1 MHIAYINHWGDIMD
15 IKDKNILIIGLGV
28 VGGSY
33 AMALSGAGYKN
44 VYAVNRSESSVK
56 KALEMGIIKGGSTNA
71 EDFAGSADIAVIAVY
86 PTGAEECARNLGRL
100 MKKGSLV
107 TDVLGI
113 KRYYSQKISAV
124 LPDYIDY
131 VPAHPMAGREKRG
144 LDYASADVLKGA
156 NFIIT
161 PIDRSSSE
169 GIEAV
174 RQLAKDM
181 GFGKIRTLT
190 PDEHD
195 RVIAYTSQLPH
206 ALAVSLINSDEE
218 DSNTGDFIGD
228 SFRDLT
234 RIAEINADLWQ
245 ELFIGNREN
254 LLAAIDMFTAQ
265 LSSIRAAVED
275 MDKESLVKQF
285 EKSSARRQSL
295 IKK

>member
-1 MHIAYINHWGDIMD
+1 MD
-15 IKDKNILIIGLGV
+15 IKDKKILIVGLGV

-33 AMALSGAGYKN
+33 AMALTVAGYKN
-44 VYAVNRSESSVK
+44 IYAVNRSQASVD
-56 KALEMGIIKGGSTNA
+56 KALKAGVIKGGGTQL
-71 EDFAGSADIAVIAVY
+71 EEFASDADIAVIAVY
-86 PTGAEECARNLGRL
+86 PTGAEECARKLGAV
-100 MKKGSLV
+100 MKKGSLI

-113 KRYYSQKISAV
+113 KRYYSEKISAV
-124 LPDYIDY
+124 LPEYIDY

-161 PIDRSSSE
+161 PISRSSFA

-174 RQLAKDM
+174 KTLALDM

-190 PDEHD
+190 PEEHD
-195 RVIAYTSQLPH
+195 RIIAYTSQLPH

-218 DSNTGDFIGD
+218 DSETGDYIGD

-265 LSSIRAAVED
+265 LSAIRAAVAEN
-275 MDKESLVKQF
+275 DKESLVKQF
-285 EKSSARRQSL
+285 EKSSARRHSL

>member
-1 MHIAYINHWGDIMD
+1 MD
-15 IKDKNILIIGLGV
+15 IKDKNILIVGLGV

-33 AMALSGAGYKN
+33 AMALTAAGYKN
-44 VYAVNRSESSVK
+44 VYAVNRSEASLK
-56 KALEMGIIKGGSTNA
+56 KAVQAGIVKGGSVNI
-71 EDFAGSADIAVIAVY
+71 EDFAAKADIAVIAVY
-86 PTGAEECARNLGRL
+86 PTGAEECARKLGAL

-113 KRYYSQKISAV
+113 KRYYSEKISAV

-161 PIDRSSSE
+161 PITRSTLC

-174 RQLAKDM
+174 KTLACDM

-190 PDEHD
+190 PEEHD

-218 DSNTGDFIGD
+218 DSGTGDFIGD

-245 ELFIGNREN
+245 ELFIGNGEN
-254 LLAAIDMFTAQ
+254 LIAAIDMFTAQ
-265 LSSIRAAVED
+265 LSAIRKAVEEKD
-275 MDKESLVKQF
+275 RESLVKQF
-285 EKSSARRQSL
+285 EKSSARRHSL

>member
-1 MHIAYINHWGDIMD
+1 MD
-15 IKDKNILIIGLGV
+15 IKDKKILIVGLGV

-33 AMALSGAGYKN
+33 AMALTAAGYKN
-44 VYAVNRSESSVK
+44 IYAVNRSQASVD
-56 KALEMGIIKGGSTNA
+56 KALKAGVIKGGGTQL
-71 EDFAGSADIAVIAVY
+71 EEFASVADIAVIAGY
-86 PTGAEECARNLGRL
+86 PTGAEECARKLGAV
-100 MKKGSLV
+100 MKKGSLI

-113 KRYYSQKISAV
+113 KRYYSEKISAV
-124 LPDYIDY
+124 LPEYIDY

-161 PIDRSSSE
+161 PISRSSSAS
-169 GIEAV
+169 IEAV
-174 RQLAKDM
+174 KTLALDM

-190 PDEHD
+190 PEEHD
-195 RVIAYTSQLPH
+195 RIIAYTSQLPH

-218 DSNTGDFIGD
+218 DSETGDYIGD

-265 LSSIRAAVED
+265 LSAIRAAVAEN
-275 MDKESLVKQF
+275 DKESLIKQF
-285 EKSSARRQSL
+285 EKSSARRHSL

>member
-1 MHIAYINHWGDIMD
+1 MD
-15 IKDKNILIIGLGV
+15 IKDKNILIVGLGV

-33 AMALSGAGYKN
+33 AMALTAAGYKN
-44 VYAVNRSESSVK
+44 VYAVNRSEASLK
-56 KALEMGIIKGGSTNA
+56 KAVQAGIVKGGSVNI
-71 EDFAGSADIAVIAVY
+71 EDFAAKADIAVIAVY
-86 PTGAEECARNLGRL
+86 PTGAEECARKLGAL

-113 KRYYSQKISAV
+113 KRYYSEKISAV

-161 PIDRSSSE
+161 PITRSTPG
-169 GIEAV
+169 GIDAV
-174 RQLAKDM
+174 KTLACDM

-190 PDEHD
+190 PEEHD

-218 DSNTGDFIGD
+218 DSGTGDFIGD

-245 ELFIGNREN
+245 ELFIGNGEN
-254 LLAAIDMFTAQ
+254 LVAAIDMFTAQ
-265 LSSIRAAVED
+265 LSAIRKAVEEKD
-275 MDKESLVKQF
+275 RESLVKQF
-285 EKSSARRQSL
+285 EKSSARRHSL

>member
-1 MHIAYINHWGDIMD
+1 MD
-15 IKDKNILIIGLGV
+15 IKDKNILIVGLGV

-33 AMALSGAGYKN
+33 AMALTAAGYKN
-44 VYAVNRSESSVK
+44 VYAVNRSEASLK
-56 KALEMGIIKGGSTNA
+56 KAVQAGIVKGGSVNI
-71 EDFAGSADIAVIAVY
+71 EDFAAKADIAVIAVY
-86 PTGAEECARNLGRL
+86 PTGAEECARKLGAL

-113 KRYYSQKISAV
+113 KRYYSEKISAV

-161 PIDRSSSE
+161 PITRSTPG
-169 GIEAV
+169 GIDAV
-174 RQLAKDM
+174 KTLACDM

-190 PDEHD
+190 PEEHD

-218 DSNTGDFIGD
+218 DSSTGDFIGD

-245 ELFIGNREN
+245 ELFIGNGEN
-254 LLAAIDMFTAQ
+254 LIAAIDMFTAQ
-265 LSSIRAAVED
+265 LSAIRKAVEEKD
-275 MDKESLVKQF
+275 RESLVKQF
-285 EKSSARRQSL
+285 EKSSARRHSL

>member
-1 MHIAYINHWGDIMD
+1 MD
-15 IKDKNILIIGLGV
+15 IKDKNILIVGLGV

-33 AMALSGAGYKN
+33 AMALTAAGYKN
-44 VYAVNRSESSVK
+44 VYAVNRSEASLK
-56 KALEMGIIKGGSTNA
+56 KAVQAGIIKGGSVNI
-71 EDFAGSADIAVIAVY
+71 EDFAAKADIAVIAVY
-86 PTGAEECARNLGRL
+86 PTGAEECARKLGAL

-113 KRYYSQKISAV
+113 KRYYSEKISAV

-161 PIDRSSSE
+161 PITRSTPG

-174 RQLAKDM
+174 KTLACDM

-190 PDEHD
+190 PEEHD

-218 DSNTGDFIGD
+218 DSGTGDFIGD

-245 ELFIGNREN
+245 ELFIGNGEN
-254 LLAAIDMFTAQ
+254 LIAAIDMFTAQ
-265 LSSIRAAVED
+265 LSAIRKAVEEKD
-275 MDKESLVKQF
+275 RESLVKQF
-285 EKSSARRQSL
+285 EKSSARRHSL

>member
-1 MHIAYINHWGDIMD
+1 MD
-15 IKDKNILIIGLGV
+15 IKDKKILIVGLGV

-33 AMALSGAGYKN
+33 AMALTAAGYKN
-44 VYAVNRSESSVK
+44 IYAVNRSQASVD
-56 KALEMGIIKGGSTNA
+56 KALKAGVIKGGGTQL
-71 EDFAGSADIAVIAVY
+71 EEFASDADIAVIAVY
-86 PTGAEECARNLGRL
+86 PTGAEECARKLGAV
-100 MKKGSLV
+100 MKKGGLI

-113 KRYYSQKISAV
+113 KRYYSEKISAV
-124 LPDYIDY
+124 LPEYIDY

-161 PIDRSSSE
+161 PISRSSFA

-174 RQLAKDM
+174 KTLALDM

-190 PDEHD
+190 PEEHD
-195 RVIAYTSQLPH
+195 RIIAYTSQLPH

-218 DSNTGDFIGD
+218 DSETGDYIGD

-265 LSSIRAAVED
+265 LSAIRAAVAEN
-275 MDKESLVKQF
+275 DKESLVKQF
-285 EKSSARRQSL
+285 EKSSARRHSL

>member
-1 MHIAYINHWGDIMD
+1 MD
-15 IKDKNILIIGLGV
+15 IKDKNILIVGLGV

-33 AMALSGAGYKN
+33 AMALTAAGYKN
-44 VYAVNRSESSVK
+44 VYAVNRSEASLK
-56 KALEMGIIKGGSTNA
+56 KAVQAGIVKGGSVNI
-71 EDFAGSADIAVIAVY
+71 EDFAAKADIAVIAVY
-86 PTGAEECARNLGRL
+86 PTGAEECARKLGAL

-113 KRYYSQKISAV
+113 KRYYSEKISAV

-161 PIDRSSSE
+161 PITRSTPG
-169 GIEAV
+169 GIDAV
-174 RQLAKDM
+174 KTLACDM

-190 PDEHD
+190 PEEHD

-218 DSNTGDFIGD
+218 DSGTGDFIGD

-245 ELFIGNREN
+245 ELFIGNGEN
-254 LLAAIDMFTAQ
+254 LIAAIDMFTAQ
-265 LSSIRAAVED
+265 LSAIRKAVEEKD
-275 MDKESLVKQF
+275 RECLVKQF
-285 EKSSARRQSL
+285 EKSSARRHSL

>member
-1 MHIAYINHWGDIMD
+1 MD
-15 IKDKNILIIGLGV
+15 IKDKNILIVGLGV

-33 AMALSGAGYKN
+33 AMALTAAGYKN
-44 VYAVNRSESSVK
+44 VYAVNRSEASLK
-56 KALEMGIIKGGSTNA
+56 KAVQSGIIKGGSVNI
-71 EDFAGSADIAVIAVY
+71 EDFAAKADIAVIAVY
-86 PTGAEECARNLGRL
+86 PTGAEECARKLGAL

-113 KRYYSQKISAV
+113 KRYYSEKISAV

-161 PIDRSSSE
+161 PITRSTPG

-174 RQLAKDM
+174 KTLACDM

-190 PDEHD
+190 PEEHD

-218 DSNTGDFIGD
+218 DSATGDFIGD

-245 ELFIGNREN
+245 ELFIGNGEN
-254 LLAAIDMFTAQ
+254 LIAAIDMFTAQ
-265 LSSIRAAVED
+265 LSAIRKAVEEKD
-275 MDKESLVKQF
+275 RESLVKQF
-285 EKSSARRQSL
+285 EKSSARRHSL

>member
-1 MHIAYINHWGDIMD
+1 MD

-33 AMALSGAGYKN
+33 AMALTQAGYKN
-44 VYAVNRSESSVK
+44 VYAVNRSEGSIK
-56 KALEMGIIKGGSTNA
+56 KALGLGIIKGGSTNV
-71 EDFAGSADIAVIAVY
+71 EDFARNADIAVIAVY
-86 PTGAEECARNLGRL
+86 PTGAEDCARKLGSL

-144 LDYASADVLKGA
+144 LDYASAQVLKGA

-161 PIDRSSSE
+161 PIARSTRQ
-169 GIEAV
+169 GICEV
-174 RQLAKDM
+174 KQLAEDM
-181 GFGKIRTLT
+181 GFGKIRPLT

-245 ELFIGNREN
+245 ELFLGNREN
-254 LLAAIDMFTAQ
+254 LLAAIDMFTDQ
-265 LSSIRAAVED
+265 LSAIRSAIQSE
-275 MDKESLVKQF
+275 DKESLIKLF
-285 EKSSARRQSL
+285 EKSSARRHAL

>member
-1 MHIAYINHWGDIMD
+1 MD
-15 IKDKNILIIGLGV
+15 IKDKNILIVGLGV

-33 AMALSGAGYKN
+33 AMALTAAGYKN
-44 VYAVNRSESSVK
+44 VYAVNRSEASLK
-56 KALEMGIIKGGSTNA
+56 KAVQAGIVKGGSVNI
-71 EDFAGSADIAVIAVY
+71 EDFAAKADIAVIAVY
-86 PTGAEECARNLGRL
+86 PTGAEECARKLGAL

-113 KRYYSQKISAV
+113 KRYYSEKISAV

-161 PIDRSSSE
+161 PITRSTPG
-169 GIEAV
+169 GIDAV
-174 RQLAKDM
+174 KTLACDM

-190 PDEHD
+190 PIEHD

-218 DSNTGDFIGD
+218 DSSTGDFIGD

-245 ELFIGNREN
+245 ELFIGNGEN
-254 LLAAIDMFTAQ
+254 LIAAIDMFTAQ
-265 LSSIRAAVED
+265 LSAIRKAVEEKD
-275 MDKESLVKQF
+275 RESLVKQF
-285 EKSSARRQSL
+285 EKSSARRHSL

>member
-1 MHIAYINHWGDIMD
+1 MD
-15 IKDKNILIIGLGV
+15 IKDKNILIVGLGV

-33 AMALSGAGYKN
+33 AMALTAAGYKN
-44 VYAVNRSESSVK
+44 VYAVNRSEASFK
-56 KALEMGIIKGGSTNA
+56 KAVQAGIVKGGSVNI
-71 EDFAGSADIAVIAVY
+71 EDFAAKADIAVIAVY
-86 PTGAEECARNLGRL
+86 PTGAEECARKLGAL

-113 KRYYSQKISAV
+113 KRYYSKKISAV

-161 PIDRSSSE
+161 PIARSTPG

-174 RQLAKDM
+174 KTLACEM

-190 PDEHD
+190 PK
-195 RVIAYTSQLPH
+195 
-206 ALAVSLINSDEE
+206 E

-245 ELFIGNREN
+245 ELFIGNGEN

-265 LSSIRAAVED
+265 LSAIRKAVEEKD
-275 MDKESLVKQF
+275 RESLVKQF
-285 EKSSARRQSL
+285 EKSSARRHAL

>member
-1 MHIAYINHWGDIMD
+1 MD
-15 IKDKNILIIGLGV
+15 IKDKNILIVGLGV

-33 AMALSGAGYKN
+33 AMALTAAGYKN
-44 VYAVNRSESSVK
+44 VYAVNRSEASLK
-56 KALEMGIIKGGSTNA
+56 KAVQAGIVKGGSVNI
-71 EDFAGSADIAVIAVY
+71 EDFAAKADIAVIAVY
-86 PTGAEECARNLGRL
+86 PTGAEECARKLGAL

-113 KRYYSQKISAV
+113 KRYYSEKISAV

-161 PIDRSSSE
+161 PITRSTPG

-174 RQLAKDM
+174 KSLACDM
-181 GFGKIRTLT
+181 GFGKIRALT
-190 PDEHD
+190 PEEHD

-218 DSNTGDFIGD
+218 DSGTGDFIGD

-245 ELFIGNREN
+245 ELFIGNGEN
-254 LLAAIDMFTAQ
+254 LIAAIDMFTAQ
-265 LSSIRAAVED
+265 LSAIRKAVEEKD
-275 MDKESLVKQF
+275 RESLVKQF
-285 EKSSARRQSL
+285 EKSSARRHSL

>member
-1 MHIAYINHWGDIMD
+1 MD
-15 IKDKNILIIGLGV
+15 IKDKNILIVGLGV

-33 AMALSGAGYKN
+33 AMALTAAGYKN
-44 VYAVNRSESSVK
+44 VYAVNRSEASLK
-56 KALEMGIIKGGSTNA
+56 KAVQAGIVKGGSVNI
-71 EDFAGSADIAVIAVY
+71 EDFAAKADIAVIAVY
-86 PTGAEECARNLGRL
+86 PTGAEECARKLGAL
-100 MKKGSLV
+100 MKKGGLI

-113 KRYYSQKISAV
+113 KRYYSEKISAV

-161 PIDRSSSE
+161 PITRSTPG

-174 RQLAKDM
+174 KTLACDM

-190 PDEHD
+190 PEEHD

-218 DSNTGDFIGD
+218 DSSTGDFIGD

-245 ELFIGNREN
+245 ELFIGNGEN
-254 LLAAIDMFTAQ
+254 LIAAIDMFTAQ
-265 LSSIRAAVED
+265 LSAIRKAVEEKD
-275 MDKESLVKQF
+275 RESLVKQF
-285 EKSSARRQSL
+285 EKSSARRHSL

>member
-1 MHIAYINHWGDIMD
+1 MD
-15 IKDKNILIIGLGV
+15 IKDKNILIVGLGV

-33 AMALSGAGYKN
+33 AMALTAAGYKN
-44 VYAVNRSESSVK
+44 VYAVNRSEASLK
-56 KALEMGIIKGGSTNA
+56 KAIQAGIVKGGSVNI
-71 EDFAGSADIAVIAVY
+71 EDFAAKADIAVIAVY
-86 PTGAEECARNLGRL
+86 PTGAEECARKLGAL

-113 KRYYSQKISAV
+113 KRYYSEKISAV

-161 PIDRSSSE
+161 PITRSTPG
-169 GIEAV
+169 GIDAV
-174 RQLAKDM
+174 KTLACDM

-190 PDEHD
+190 PEEHD

-218 DSNTGDFIGD
+218 DSGTGDFIGD

-245 ELFIGNREN
+245 ELFIGNGEN
-254 LLAAIDMFTAQ
+254 LIAAIDMFTAQ
-265 LSSIRAAVED
+265 LSAIRKAVEEKD
-275 MDKESLVKQF
+275 RESLVKQF
-285 EKSSARRQSL
+285 EKSSARRHSL

>member
-1 MHIAYINHWGDIMD
+1 MD
-15 IKDKNILIIGLGV
+15 IKDKNILIVGLGV

-33 AMALSGAGYKN
+33 AMALTAAGYKN
-44 VYAVNRSESSVK
+44 VYAVNRSEASLK
-56 KALEMGIIKGGSTNA
+56 KAVQAGIVKGGSVNI
-71 EDFAGSADIAVIAVY
+71 EDFAAKADIAVIAVY
-86 PTGAEECARNLGRL
+86 PTGAEECARKLGAL

-113 KRYYSQKISAV
+113 KRYYSEKISAV

-161 PIDRSSSE
+161 PITRSTPG

-174 RQLAKDM
+174 KTLACDM

-190 PDEHD
+190 PEEHD

-218 DSNTGDFIGD
+218 DSSTGDFIGD

-245 ELFIGNREN
+245 ELFIGNGEN
-254 LLAAIDMFTAQ
+254 LIAAIDMFTAQ
-265 LSSIRAAVED
+265 LSAIRKAVEEKD
-275 MDKESLVKQF
+275 RESLVKQF
-285 EKSSARRQSL
+285 EKSSARRHSL

>member
-1 MHIAYINHWGDIMD
+1 MD
-15 IKDKNILIIGLGV
+15 IKDKNILIVGLGV

-33 AMALSGAGYKN
+33 AMALTAAGYKN
-44 VYAVNRSESSVK
+44 VYAVNRSEASLK
-56 KALEMGIIKGGSTNA
+56 KAVQAGIVKGGSVNI
-71 EDFAGSADIAVIAVY
+71 EDFAAKADIAVIAVY
-86 PTGAEECARNLGRL
+86 PTGAEECARKLGAL

-113 KRYYSQKISAV
+113 KRYYSEKISAV

-161 PIDRSSSE
+161 PITRSTPG
-169 GIEAV
+169 GIDAV
-174 RQLAKDM
+174 KTLACDM

-190 PDEHD
+190 PEEHD

-218 DSNTGDFIGD
+218 DSGTGDFIGD

-245 ELFIGNREN
+245 ELFIGNGEN
-254 LLAAIDMFTAQ
+254 LIAAIDMFTEQ
-265 LSSIRAAVED
+265 LSAIRKAVEEKD
-275 MDKESLVKQF
+275 RESLVKQF
-285 EKSSARRQSL
+285 EKSSARGGSL

>member
-1 MHIAYINHWGDIMD
+1 MD
-15 IKDKNILIIGLGV
+15 IKDKNILIVGLGV

-33 AMALSGAGYKN
+33 AMALTAAGYKN
-44 VYAVNRSESSVK
+44 VYAVNRSEASLK
-56 KALEMGIIKGGSTNA
+56 KAVQAGIVKGGSVNI
-71 EDFAGSADIAVIAVY
+71 EDFAAKADIAVIAVY
-86 PTGAEECARNLGRL
+86 PTGAEECARKLGAL

-113 KRYYSQKISAV
+113 KRYYSEKISAV

-161 PIDRSSSE
+161 PITRSTPG

-174 RQLAKDM
+174 KTLACDM

-190 PDEHD
+190 TEEHD

-218 DSNTGDFIGD
+218 DSGTGDFIGD

-245 ELFIGNREN
+245 ELFIGNGEN
-254 LLAAIDMFTAQ
+254 LIAAIDMFTEQ
-265 LSSIRAAVED
+265 LSAIRKAVEEKD
-275 MDKESLVKQF
+275 RESLVKQF
-285 EKSSARRQSL
+285 EKSSTRRHSL

>member
-1 MHIAYINHWGDIMD
+1 MD
-15 IKDKNILIIGLGV
+15 IKDKNILIVGLGV

-33 AMALSGAGYKN
+33 AMALTAAGYKN
-44 VYAVNRSESSVK
+44 VYAVNRSEASLK
-56 KALEMGIIKGGSTNA
+56 KAVQAGIVKGGSVNI
-71 EDFAGSADIAVIAVY
+71 EDFAAKADIAVIAVY
-86 PTGAEECARNLGRL
+86 PTGAEECARKLGAL

-113 KRYYSQKISAV
+113 KRYYSEKISAV

-161 PIDRSSSE
+161 PITRSTPG
-169 GIEAV
+169 GIDAV
-174 RQLAKDM
+174 KTLACDM
-181 GFGKIRTLT
+181 GFGTIRTLT
-190 PDEHD
+190 PEEHD

-218 DSNTGDFIGD
+218 DSGTGDFIGD

-245 ELFIGNREN
+245 ELFIGNGEN
-254 LLAAIDMFTAQ
+254 LIAAIDMFTAQ
-265 LSSIRAAVED
+265 LSAIRKAVEEKD
-275 MDKESLVKQF
+275 RECLVKQF
-285 EKSSARRQSL
+285 EKSSARRHSL

>member
-1 MHIAYINHWGDIMD
+1 MD
-15 IKDKNILIIGLGV
+15 IKDKKILIVGLGV

-33 AMALSGAGYKN
+33 AMALTAAGYKN
-44 VYAVNRSESSVK
+44 IYAVNRSQASVD
-56 KALEMGIIKGGSTNA
+56 KALKAGVIKGGGTQL
-71 EDFAGSADIAVIAVY
+71 EEFASDADIAVIAVY
-86 PTGAEECARNLGRL
+86 PTGAEECARKLGAV
-100 MKKGSLV
+100 MKKGSLI

-113 KRYYSQKISAV
+113 KRYYSEKISAV
-124 LPDYIDY
+124 LPEYIDY

-161 PIDRSSSE
+161 PISRSSSS

-174 RQLAKDM
+174 KTLALDM

-190 PDEHD
+190 PEEHD
-195 RVIAYTSQLPH
+195 RIIAYTSQLPH

-218 DSNTGDFIGD
+218 DSETGDYIGD

-265 LSSIRAAVED
+265 LSAIRAAVAEN
-275 MDKESLVKQF
+275 DKESLIKQF
-285 EKSSARRQSL
+285 EKSSARRHSL

>member
-1 MHIAYINHWGDIMD
+1 MD

-33 AMALSGAGYKN
+33 AMALTQAGYKN
-44 VYAVNRSESSVK
+44 VYAVNRSEASIK
-56 KALEMGIIKGGSTNA
+56 KALGLGIIKGGSTNV
-71 EDFAGSADIAVIAVY
+71 EDFARNADIAVIAVY
-86 PTGAEECARNLGRL
+86 PTGAEDCARKLGSL

-144 LDYASADVLKGA
+144 LDYASAQVLKGA

-161 PIDRSSSE
+161 PIARSTQQ
-169 GIEAV
+169 GICEV
-174 RQLAKDM
+174 KQLAEDM

-245 ELFIGNREN
+245 ELFLGNREN
-254 LLAAIDMFTAQ
+254 LLAAIDMFTEQ
-265 LSSIRAAVED
+265 LSAIRSAIQSE
-275 MDKESLVKQF
+275 DKESLIKLF
-285 EKSSARRQSL
+285 EKSSARRHAL

>member
-1 MHIAYINHWGDIMD
+1 MD
-15 IKDKNILIIGLGV
+15 IKDKNILIVGLGV

-33 AMALSGAGYKN
+33 AMALTAAGYKN
-44 VYAVNRSESSVK
+44 VYAVNRSEASLK
-56 KALEMGIIKGGSTNA
+56 KAVQAGIVKGGSVNI
-71 EDFAGSADIAVIAVY
+71 EDFAAKADIAVIAVY
-86 PTGAEECARNLGRL
+86 PTGAEECARKLGAL

-113 KRYYSQKISAV
+113 KRYYSEKISAV

-161 PIDRSSSE
+161 PITRSTPG
-169 GIEAV
+169 GIDAV
-174 RQLAKDM
+174 KTLACDM

-190 PDEHD
+190 PEEHD

-218 DSNTGDFIGD
+218 DSGTGDFIGD

-245 ELFIGNREN
+245 ELFIGNGEN
-254 LLAAIDMFTAQ
+254 LIAAIDMFTAQ
-265 LSSIRAAVED
+265 LSAIRKAVEEKD
-275 MDKESLVKQF
+275 RESLVKQF
-285 EKSSARRQSL
+285 EKSSARRHSL

>member
-1 MHIAYINHWGDIMD
+1 MD
-15 IKDKNILIIGLGV
+15 IKDKKILIVGLGV

-33 AMALSGAGYKN
+33 AMALTAAGYKN
-44 VYAVNRSESSVK
+44 IYAVNRSQASVD
-56 KALEMGIIKGGSTNA
+56 KALKAGVIKGGGTQL
-71 EDFAGSADIAVIAVY
+71 EEFASDADIAVIAVY
-86 PTGAEECARNLGRL
+86 PTGAEECARKLGAV
-100 MKKGSLV
+100 MKKGGLI

-113 KRYYSQKISAV
+113 KRYYSEKISAV
-124 LPDYIDY
+124 LPEYIDY

-161 PIDRSSSE
+161 PISRSSFA

-174 RQLAKDM
+174 KTLALDM

-190 PDEHD
+190 PEEHD
-195 RVIAYTSQLPH
+195 RIIAYTSQLPH

-218 DSNTGDFIGD
+218 DSETGDYIGD

-265 LSSIRAAVED
+265 LSAIRAAVAEN
-275 MDKESLVKQF
+275 DKESLIKQF
-285 EKSSARRQSL
+285 EKSSARRHSL

>member
-1 MHIAYINHWGDIMD
+1 MD
-15 IKDKNILIIGLGV
+15 IKDKNILIVGLGV

-33 AMALSGAGYKN
+33 AMALTAAGYKN
-44 VYAVNRSESSVK
+44 VYAVNRSEASLK
-56 KALEMGIIKGGSTNA
+56 KAVQAGIVKGGSVNI
-71 EDFAGSADIAVIAVY
+71 EDFAAKADIAVIAVY
-86 PTGAEECARNLGRL
+86 PTGAEECARKLGAL

-113 KRYYSQKISAV
+113 KRYYSEKISAV

-161 PIDRSSSE
+161 PITRSTPG

-174 RQLAKDM
+174 KTLACDM

-190 PDEHD
+190 PEEHD

-218 DSNTGDFIGD
+218 DSGTGDFIGD

-245 ELFIGNREN
+245 ELFIGNGEN
-254 LLAAIDMFTAQ
+254 LVAAIDMFTEQ
-265 LSSIRAAVED
+265 LSAIRKAVEEKD
-275 MDKESLVKQF
+275 RESLVKQF
-285 EKSSARRQSL
+285 EKSSARRHSL

>member
-1 MHIAYINHWGDIMD
+1 MD

-33 AMALSGAGYKN
+33 AMALTGAGYKN
-44 VYAVNRSESSVK
+44 VYAVNRSEASIK
-56 KALEMGIIKGGSTNA
+56 KALGHGIIKGGSTNV
-71 EDFAGSADIAVIAVY
+71 EDFARNADIAVIAVY
-86 PTGAEECARNLGRL
+86 PTGAEDCARKLGSL

-144 LDYASADVLKGA
+144 LDYASAQVLKGA

-161 PIDRSSSE
+161 PIARSTRQ
-169 GIEAV
+169 GICEV
-174 RQLAKDM
+174 KQLAEDM

-234 RIAEINADLWQ
+234 RIAEINADIWQ
-245 ELFIGNREN
+245 ELFLGNREN
-254 LLAAIDMFTAQ
+254 LLAAIDMFTEQ
-265 LSSIRAAVED
+265 LSAIRSAIQSE
-275 MDKESLVKQF
+275 DKESLIKLF
-285 EKSSARRQSL
+285 EKSSARRHAL

>member
-1 MHIAYINHWGDIMD
+1 MD
-15 IKDKNILIIGLGV
+15 IKDKNILIVGLGV

-33 AMALSGAGYKN
+33 AMALTAAGYKN
-44 VYAVNRSESSVK
+44 VYAVNRSEASLK
-56 KALEMGIIKGGSTNA
+56 KAVHAGIVKGGSVNI
-71 EDFAGSADIAVIAVY
+71 EDFAAKADIAVIAVY
-86 PTGAEECARNLGRL
+86 PTGAEECARKLGAL

-113 KRYYSQKISAV
+113 KRYYSEKISAV

-161 PIDRSSSE
+161 PITRSTPG

-174 RQLAKDM
+174 KTLACDM

-190 PDEHD
+190 TEEHD

-218 DSNTGDFIGD
+218 DSGTGDFIGD

-245 ELFIGNREN
+245 ELFIGNGEN
-254 LLAAIDMFTAQ
+254 LIAAIDMFTAQ
-265 LSSIRAAVED
+265 LSAIRKAVEEKD
-275 MDKESLVKQF
+275 RESLVKQF
-285 EKSSARRQSL
+285 EKSSARRHSL

>member
-1 MHIAYINHWGDIMD
+1 MD
-15 IKDKNILIIGLGV
+15 IKDKNVLIVGLGV

-33 AMALSGAGYKN
+33 AMALTAAGYKN
-44 VYAVNRSESSVK
+44 VYAVNRSEASLK
-56 KALEMGIIKGGSTNA
+56 KAVQAGIVKGGSVNI
-71 EDFAGSADIAVIAVY
+71 EDFAAKADIAVIAVY
-86 PTGAEECARNLGRL
+86 PTGAEECARKLGAL

-113 KRYYSQKISAV
+113 KRYYSEKISAV

-161 PIDRSSSE
+161 PITRSTPG
-169 GIEAV
+169 GIDAV
-174 RQLAKDM
+174 KTLACDM

-190 PDEHD
+190 PEEHD

-218 DSNTGDFIGD
+218 DSGTGDFIGD

-245 ELFIGNREN
+245 ELFIGNGEN
-254 LLAAIDMFTAQ
+254 LIAAIDMFTAQ
-265 LSSIRAAVED
+265 LSAIRKAVEEKD
-275 MDKESLVKQF
+275 RESLVKQF
-285 EKSSARRQSL
+285 EKSSARRHSL

>member
-1 MHIAYINHWGDIMD
+1 MHIAYINHRGDIMD

>member
-1 MHIAYINHWGDIMD
+1 MD

-33 AMALSGAGYKN
+33 AMALTGAGYKN
-44 VYAVNRSESSVK
+44 VYAVNRSEASIK
-56 KALEMGIIKGGSTNA
+56 KALDLGIIKGGGTNV
-71 EDFAGSADIAVIAVY
+71 EDFARNADIAVIAVY
-86 PTGAEECARNLGRL
+86 PTGAEDCARKLGSL

-144 LDYASADVLKGA
+144 LDYASAQVLKGA

-161 PIDRSSSE
+161 PIARSTRQ
-169 GIEAV
+169 GICEV
-174 RQLAKDM
+174 KQLAEDM

-245 ELFIGNREN
+245 ELFLGNREN
-254 LLAAIDMFTAQ
+254 LLAAIDMFTDQ
-265 LSSIRAAVED
+265 LSAIRTAIQSE
-275 MDKESLVKQF
+275 DKESLVKLF
-285 EKSSARRQSL
+285 EKSSARRHAL

>member
-1 MHIAYINHWGDIMD
+1 MD
-15 IKDKNILIIGLGV
+15 IKDKNILIVGLGV

-33 AMALSGAGYKN
+33 AMALTAAGYKN
-44 VYAVNRSESSVK
+44 VYAVNRSEASLK
-56 KALEMGIIKGGSTNA
+56 KAIQAGIVKGGSVNI
-71 EDFAGSADIAVIAVY
+71 EDFAAKADIAVIAVY
-86 PTGAEECARNLGRL
+86 PTGAEECARKLGAL

-113 KRYYSQKISAV
+113 KRYYSEKISAV

-161 PIDRSSSE
+161 PITRSTPG

-174 RQLAKDM
+174 KSLACDM
-181 GFGKIRTLT
+181 GFGKIRALT
-190 PDEHD
+190 PEEHD

-218 DSNTGDFIGD
+218 DSGTGDFIGD

-245 ELFIGNREN
+245 ELFIGNGEN
-254 LLAAIDMFTAQ
+254 LIAAIDMFTAQ
-265 LSSIRAAVED
+265 LSAIRKAVEEKD
-275 MDKESLVKQF
+275 RESLVKQF
-285 EKSSARRQSL
+285 EKSSARRHSL

>member
-1 MHIAYINHWGDIMD
+1 MD
-15 IKDKNILIIGLGV
+15 IKDKNILIVGLGV

-33 AMALSGAGYKN
+33 AMALTAAGYKN
-44 VYAVNRSESSVK
+44 VYAVNRSEASLK
-56 KALEMGIIKGGSTNA
+56 KAVQAGIVKGGSVNI
-71 EDFAGSADIAVIAVY
+71 EDFAAKADIAVIAVY
-86 PTGAEECARNLGRL
+86 PTGAEECARKLGAL

-113 KRYYSQKISAV
+113 KRYYSEKISAV

-161 PIDRSSSE
+161 PITRSTPG
-169 GIEAV
+169 GIDAV
-174 RQLAKDM
+174 KTLACDM

-190 PDEHD
+190 PEEHD

-218 DSNTGDFIGD
+218 DSCTGDFIGD

-245 ELFIGNREN
+245 ELFIGNGEN
-254 LLAAIDMFTAQ
+254 LIAAIDMFTEQ
-265 LSSIRAAVED
+265 LSAIRKAVEEKD
-275 MDKESLVKQF
+275 RESLVKQF
-285 EKSSARRQSL
+285 EKSSARRHSL

>member
-1 MHIAYINHWGDIMD
+1 MD
-15 IKDKNILIIGLGV
+15 IKDKNILIVGLGV

-33 AMALSGAGYKN
+33 AMALTAAGYKN
-44 VYAVNRSESSVK
+44 VYAVNRSEASLK
-56 KALEMGIIKGGSTNA
+56 KAVQAGIVKGGSVNI
-71 EDFAGSADIAVIAVY
+71 EDFAAKADIAVIAVY
-86 PTGAEECARNLGRL
+86 PTGAEECARKLGAL

-113 KRYYSQKISAV
+113 KRYYSEKISAV

-161 PIDRSSSE
+161 PITRSTPG
-169 GIEAV
+169 GIDAV
-174 RQLAKDM
+174 KTLACDM

-190 PDEHD
+190 PEEHD

-218 DSNTGDFIGD
+218 DSGTGDFIGD

-245 ELFIGNREN
+245 ELFIGNGEN
-254 LLAAIDMFTAQ
+254 LVAAIDMFTEQ
-265 LSSIRAAVED
+265 LSAIRKAVEEKD
-275 MDKESLVKQF
+275 RESLVKQF
-285 EKSSARRQSL
+285 EKSSSRRHSL

>member
-1 MHIAYINHWGDIMD
+1 MD
-15 IKDKNILIIGLGV
+15 IKDKNILIVGLGV

-33 AMALSGAGYKN
+33 AMALTAAGYKN
-44 VYAVNRSESSVK
+44 VYAVNRSEASLK
-56 KALEMGIIKGGSTNA
+56 KAVQAGIVKGGSVNI
-71 EDFAGSADIAVIAVY
+71 EDFAAKADIAVIAVY
-86 PTGAEECARNLGRL
+86 PTGAEECARKLGAL

-113 KRYYSQKISAV
+113 KRYYSEKISAV

-161 PIDRSSSE
+161 PITRSTPG

-174 RQLAKDM
+174 KTLACDM

-190 PDEHD
+190 PQEHD

-218 DSNTGDFIGD
+218 DSGTGDFIGD

-245 ELFIGNREN
+245 ELFIGNGEN
-254 LLAAIDMFTAQ
+254 LIAAIDMFTEQ
-265 LSSIRAAVED
+265 LSAIRKAVEEKD
-275 MDKESLVKQF
+275 RESLVKQF
-285 EKSSARRQSL
+285 EKSSARRHSL

>member
-1 MHIAYINHWGDIMD
+1 MD
-15 IKDKNILIIGLGV
+15 IKDKNILIVGLGV

-33 AMALSGAGYKN
+33 AMALTAAGYKN
-44 VYAVNRSESSVK
+44 VYAVNRSEASLK
-56 KALEMGIIKGGSTNA
+56 KAVQAGIVKGGSVNI
-71 EDFAGSADIAVIAVY
+71 EDFAAKADIAVIAVY
-86 PTGAEECARNLGRL
+86 PTGAEECARKLGAL

-113 KRYYSQKISAV
+113 KRYYSEKISAV

-161 PIDRSSSE
+161 PITRSTPG

-174 RQLAKDM
+174 KTLACDM

-190 PDEHD
+190 PEEHD

-218 DSNTGDFIGD
+218 DSSTGDFIGD

-245 ELFIGNREN
+245 ELFIGNGEN
-254 LLAAIDMFTAQ
+254 LIAAIDMFTAQ
-265 LSSIRAAVED
+265 LSAIRKAVEEKD
-275 MDKESLVKQF
+275 RENLVKQF
-285 EKSSARRQSL
+285 EKSSARRHFL

>member
-1 MHIAYINHWGDIMD
+1 MD
-15 IKDKNILIIGLGV
+15 IKDKNILIVGLGV

-33 AMALSGAGYKN
+33 AMALTAAGYKN
-44 VYAVNRSESSVK
+44 VYAVNRSEASLK
-56 KALEMGIIKGGSTNA
+56 KAVQAGIVKGGSVNI
-71 EDFAGSADIAVIAVY
+71 EDFAAKADIAVIAVY
-86 PTGAEECARNLGRL
+86 PTGAEECARKLGAL

-113 KRYYSQKISAV
+113 KRYYSEKISAV

-161 PIDRSSSE
+161 PITRSTPG
-169 GIEAV
+169 GIDV
-174 RQLAKDM
+174 VKTLACDM

-190 PDEHD
+190 PEEHD

-218 DSNTGDFIGD
+218 DSGTGDFIGD

-245 ELFIGNREN
+245 ELFIGNGEN
-254 LLAAIDMFTAQ
+254 LIAAIDMFTAQ
-265 LSSIRAAVED
+265 LSAIRKAVEEKD
-275 MDKESLVKQF
+275 RESLVKQF
-285 EKSSARRQSL
+285 EKSSARRHSL

>member
-1 MHIAYINHWGDIMD
+1 MD
-15 IKDKNILIIGLGV
+15 IKDKNILIVGLGV

-33 AMALSGAGYKN
+33 AMALTAAGYKN
-44 VYAVNRSESSVK
+44 VYAVNRSEASLK
-56 KALEMGIIKGGSTNA
+56 KAVHAGIVKGGSVNI
-71 EDFAGSADIAVIAVY
+71 EDFAAKADIAVIAVY
-86 PTGAEECARNLGRL
+86 PTGAEECARKLGAL

-113 KRYYSQKISAV
+113 KRYYSEKISAV

-161 PIDRSSSE
+161 PISRSTPG
-169 GIEAV
+169 GIDAV
-174 RQLAKDM
+174 KTLACDM

-190 PDEHD
+190 PEEHD

-218 DSNTGDFIGD
+218 DSGTGDFIGD

-245 ELFIGNREN
+245 ELFIGNGEN
-254 LLAAIDMFTAQ
+254 LIAAIDMFTAQ
-265 LSSIRAAVED
+265 LSAIRKAVEEKD
-275 MDKESLVKQF
+275 RESLVKQF
-285 EKSSARRQSL
+285 EKSSARRHSL

>member
-1 MHIAYINHWGDIMD
+1 MD
-15 IKDKNILIIGLGV
+15 IKDKNILIVGLGV

-33 AMALSGAGYKN
+33 AMALTAAGYKN
-44 VYAVNRSESSVK
+44 VYAVNRSEASLK
-56 KALEMGIIKGGSTNA
+56 KAVQAGIVKGGSVNI
-71 EDFAGSADIAVIAVY
+71 EDFAAKADIAVIAVY
-86 PTGAEECARNLGRL
+86 PTGAEECARKLGAL

-113 KRYYSQKISAV
+113 KRYYSEKISAV

-161 PIDRSSSE
+161 PITRSTPG
-169 GIEAV
+169 GIDAV
-174 RQLAKDM
+174 KTLACDM

-190 PDEHD
+190 PEEHD

-218 DSNTGDFIGD
+218 DSGTGDFIGD

-245 ELFIGNREN
+245 ELFIGNGKN
-254 LLAAIDMFTAQ
+254 LIAAIDMFTEQ
-265 LSSIRAAVED
+265 LSAIRKAVEEKD
-275 MDKESLVKQF
+275 RESLVKQF
-285 EKSSARRQSL
+285 EKSSARRHSL